1 MKKLL
6 LFIII
11 AVISCHA
18 GIAQVSDP
26 NQVAK
31 DAATNQANN
40 DMNNAANNG
49 VNSAENSVKGLFKKK
64 NKDDTQNNSKTSGQN
79 PATAKQSRDTIAPV
93 EAVKEYRNYD
103 FVPGDKIIF
112 QSQLDDEHSGEI
124 PSQFTLN
131 TGQMDIQTQEGQ
143 NVIRVPEGS
152 GANFKPRMKTADYLP
167 DQFTIEFD
175 AKNERFGT
183 AHMTI
188 QFGDKEDKIQELH
201 FGDGGGI
208 DWTTGSVDYPS
219 SLDAGTSDAMHWHH
233 IAIAI
238 NKNQGKVYV
247 DQYRVANVN
256 NLAGKATEVF
266 FDINGYE
273 TSFYKNIRIA
283 AGGIDIYKKITTGSK
298 IIMHGILFDLDKAT
312 LKPES
317 MGSVNQIYD
326 LMQKDA
332 SLKFEIDGYTD
343 NTGNAAH
350 NLTLSQQRA
359 DAVKAQ
365 LVSMGIA
372 ASRLS
377 AKGFGDASPIAP
389 NDTPEGKANN
399 RRVEFVKM

>member
-1 MKKLL
+1 MKKKS
-6 LFIII
+6 LFIVI
-11 AVISCHA
+11 ACIFCQA
-18 GIAQVSDP
+18 GIAQVNDP
-26 NQVAK
+26 GQVAK
-31 DAATNQANN
+31 DATTNQANN
-40 DMNNAANNG
+40 DMNSAADNG
-49 VNSAENSVKGLFKKK
+49 VNKAGSSVKGLFKKK
-64 NKDDTQNNSKTSGQN
+64 KKDENPNNSSITTAPKTD
-79 PATAKQSRDTIAPV
+79 RDTGSQNGT
-93 EAVKEYRNYD
+93 VKEYRNYD

-112 QSQLDDEHSGEI
+112 QSQLEDERSGEI

-131 TGQMDIQTQEGQ
+131 SGQMDIQNEDGQ
-143 NVIRVPEGS
+143 NVIRVPNGS
-152 GANFKPRMKTADYLP
+152 GANFKPRMTKADYLP

-188 QFGDKEDKIQELH
+188 QFGDKEENIKEIH

-208 DWTTGSVDYPS
+208 DWTTGDVDFPS

-238 NKNQGKVYV
+238 NKNQGKIYV
-247 DQYRVANVN
+247 DQYRIANVN
-256 NLAGKATEVF
+256 NLAGKASEVS

-273 TSFYKNIRIA
+273 TSFYKNIRMA
-283 AGGIDIYKKITTGSK
+283 SGGIDIYKKISTNSK
-298 IIMHGILFDLDKAT
+298 IIMHGILFELDKAT

-326 LMQKDA
+326 LMQKEP

-343 NTGNAAH
+343 NSGNAAH
-350 NLTLSQQRA
+350 NLALSQQRA

-365 LVSMGIA
+365 LVSMGIN
-372 ASRLS
+372 ASRLTT
-377 AKGFGDASPIAP
+377 KGFGDTNPVDS

-399 RRVEFVKM
+399 RRVEFVKIP

>member
-1 MKKLL
+1 MKKES

-11 AVISCHA
+11 AFIFCQA
-18 GIAQVSDP
+18 AIAQVNDP

-31 DAATNQANN
+31 DATTSQANN
-40 DMNNAANNG
+40 DMNSAADNG
-49 VNSAENSVKGLFKKK
+49 VNKAESSVKGLFKKK
-64 NKDDTQNNSKTSGQN
+64 KKDESQNSSSNNMASKTG
-79 PATAKQSRDTIAPV
+79 RDTVSPNGT
-93 EAVKEYRNYD
+93 VKEYRNYD

-112 QSQLDDEHSGEI
+112 QSQLDDQRTGEI

-131 TGQMDIQTQEGQ
+131 SGQMDIQQEDGQ
-143 NVIRVPEGS
+143 NVIRVPSGS
-152 GANFKPRMKTADYLP
+152 GANFKPRMTKSDYLP

-188 QFGDKEDKIQELH
+188 QFGSQEDIKEIH
-201 FGDGGGI
+201 FSDGGGI
-208 DWTTGSVDYPS
+208 DWTTGDVDFPS

-238 NKNQGKVYV
+238 NKNQGKIYV

-256 NLAGKATEVF
+256 NLTGKASEVS

-273 TSFYKNIRIA
+273 TSFYKNIRVA
-283 AGGIDIYKKITTGSK
+283 SGGIDIYKKISTSSK
-298 IIMHGILFDLDKAT
+298 IIMHGILFDLDKAS

-317 MGSVNQIYD
+317 MGSVNQIFD
-326 LMQKDA
+326 LMQKDP

-343 NTGNAAH
+343 NSGNASH
-350 NLTLSQQRA
+350 NLALSQQRA

-365 LVSMGIA
+365 LVSMGIN
-372 ASRLS
+372 ASRLTS
-377 AKGFGDASPIAP
+377 KGFGDANPTDS

-399 RRVEFVKM
+399 RRVEFVKI

>member
-1 MKKLL
+1 MKKKS

-11 AVISCHA
+11 TFIFCQAA
-18 GIAQVSDP
+18 IAQVNDP

-40 DMNNAANNG
+40 DMNSAADNG
-49 VNSAENSVKGLFKKK
+49 VSKAENSVKGLFKKK
-64 NKDDTQNNSKTSGQN
+64 KKDENPNNSPNATMPKSDRDTETQNGT
-79 PATAKQSRDTIAPV
+79 
-93 EAVKEYRNYD
+93 VKEYRNYD

-112 QSQLDDEHSGEI
+112 QSQLEDERSGEI

-131 TGQMDIQTQEGQ
+131 SGQMDIQQEDGQ
-143 NVIRVPEGS
+143 NVIRVPNGS
-152 GANFKPRMKTADYLP
+152 GANFKPRMTKMDYLP

-188 QFGDKEDKIQELH
+188 QFGNNEGNMKEIH

-208 DWTTGSVDYPS
+208 DWTTGDVDFPS

-238 NKNQGKVYV
+238 NKNQGKIYV

-256 NLAGKATEVF
+256 NLTGKASEVS

-273 TSFYKNIRIA
+273 TSFYKNIRVA
-283 AGGIDIYKKITTGSK
+283 SGGIDIYKKISTNSK

-326 LMQKDA
+326 LLQKDP

-343 NTGNAAH
+343 NSGNSAH
-350 NLTLSQQRA
+350 NLVLSQQRA

-365 LVSMGIA
+365 LVSMGIN
-372 ASRLS
+372 ASRLTT
-377 AKGFGDASPIAP
+377 KGFGDANPIES

-399 RRVEFVKM
+399 RRVEFVKI

>member
-1 MKKLL
+1 MKKKS

-11 AVISCHA
+11 AFIFCQA
-18 GIAQVSDP
+18 AIAQVNDP

-31 DAATNQANN
+31 DATTNQANN
-40 DMNNAANNG
+40 DMNSAADNG
-49 VNSAENSVKGLFKKK
+49 VNKAESSVKGLFKKK
-64 NKDDTQNNSKTSGQN
+64 KKDENPNNSSNTKAPETS
-79 PATAKQSRDTIAPV
+79 PDTISPNGT
-93 EAVKEYRNYD
+93 VKEYSNYD

-112 QSQLDDEHSGEI
+112 QSQLEDERSGEI

-131 TGQMDIQTQEGQ
+131 SGQMDIQSEDGQ
-143 NVIRVPEGS
+143 NVIRVPTGS
-152 GANFKPRMKTADYLP
+152 GANFKPRMTKADYLP

-175 AKNERFGT
+175 VKNERFGT

-188 QFGDKEDKIQELH
+188 QFGDQEGNIKEIH

-208 DWTTGSVDYPS
+208 DWTTGDVSFPS

-238 NKNQGKVYV
+238 NKNQGKIYV
-247 DQYRVANVN
+247 DQYRIANVN
-256 NLAGKATEVF
+256 NLTGKATEIS

-273 TSFYKNIRIA
+273 TSFYKNIRMA
-283 AGGIDIYKKITTGSK
+283 SGGIDIYKKISTNSK

-326 LMQKDA
+326 LLQKEP

-343 NTGNAAH
+343 NSGNAAH
-350 NLTLSQQRA
+350 NLALSQQRA

-365 LVSMGIA
+365 LVSMGIN
-372 ASRLS
+372 ASRLT
-377 AKGFGDASPIAP
+377 AKGFGDTKPIDS

-399 RRVEFVKM
+399 RRVEFVKI